1 MIDRFAVLT
10 ASENYGNVIGDPNLA
25 CNFAIFF
32 DDFVDFENLQN
43 FQCQEFDAT
52 GCKKTTQAPVDVH
65 NEEPTQA
72 PSADRTSRPHPTA
85 SPVAPTL
92 VPTRTVDP
100 PTPSGAADGRSIA
113 MFLSTAVA
121 TVVLYFA
128 L

>member
-1 MIDRFAVLT
+1 VIMIDRFAVLT

-52 GCKKTTQAPVDVH
+52 GCKKTTQAPAVQE
-65 NEEPTQA
+65 EEPTQA
-72 PSADRTSRPHPTA
+72 PWITHMPRPTA